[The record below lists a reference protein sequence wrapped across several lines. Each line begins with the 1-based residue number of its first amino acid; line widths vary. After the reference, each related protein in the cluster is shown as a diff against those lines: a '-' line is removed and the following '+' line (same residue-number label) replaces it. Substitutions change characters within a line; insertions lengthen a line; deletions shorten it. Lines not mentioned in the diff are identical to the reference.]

1 MDSELLVPKEGMIYK
16 IIDIGNHKFE
26 LRYGYNEDFER
37 EQGCPVVVFPN
48 LKKDP
53 KYTDEGFLIVTSLQ
67 EPCEH
72 YKPLDSDQFEDWC
85 ADCVYYPNV
94 HGEIGVCGCK
104 KNILKK

>member
-53 KYTDEGFLIVTSLQ
+53 
-67 EPCEH
+67 
-72 YKPLDSDQFEDWC
+72 
-85 ADCVYYPNV
+85 
-94 HGEIGVCGCK
+94 
-104 KNILKK
+104 